1 MAPFMTLI
9 FLLVMAMVGF
19 VFDLYLFSRGAFG
32 NRYDKNTKFT
42 RSPSINPAMN
52 DEDGYE
58 FYVCSDTKFDNDR
71 TSRAHTVLVV
81 LSAGIVIL
89 VLFLFMLVNSI
100 SL

>member
-32 NRYDKNTKFT
+32 NRYVKHTKFT
-42 RSPSINPAMN
+42 RSPEMN

-58 FYVCSDTKFDNDR
+58 FYVCSDTKYENDR
-71 TSRAHTVLVV
+71 TSREHTVSVV
-81 LSAGIVIL
+81 LCAGVVIL
-89 VLFLFMLVNSI
+89 VLFLFMLYNSI
-100 SL
+100 PW